1 MNEQL
6 EKSSGL
12 DESALATRL
21 RIAEL
26 ASTDQ
31 YGTIN
36 HSWLVLH
43 IWLAQCDMVRSD
55 HLRRNG
61 KDTRTVNPSESLLS
75 EYRRL
80 FSQVLPTVLPLMHE
94 FSDPEMFR
102 VWREAGYFEEPADDP
117 RFIACALSVGLPNDS
132 DRAGRCFRAR
142 DRSSRKRHR
151 GASDRGLPPHRPA
164 R

>member
-6 EKSSGL
+6 ETSSGL
-12 DESALATRL
+12 DEEALITRL

-26 ASTDQ
+26 ASTDE
-31 YGTIN
+31 YGTVN

-55 HLRRNG
+55 YLRRNG
-61 KDTRTVNPSESLLS
+61 KDTKTVNSSDSLLC

-80 FSQVLPTVLPLMHE
+80 FAQVLPAVLPLVHE
-94 FSDPEMFR
+94 FSDFEMFQ

-117 RFIACALSVGLPNDS
+117 RFIDCALSAGLPISAEDLIYALGSGGPYGKDAFLNVAKQVHS
-132 DRAGRCFRAR
+132 ARA
-142 DRSSRKRHR
+142 H
-151 GASDRGLPPHRPA
+151 
-164 R
+164 

>member
-12 DESALATRL
+12 DETALATRL

-26 ASTDQ
+26 ASTDE
-31 YGTIN
+31 YGAVI

-43 IWLAQCDMVRSD
+43 IWLAQCDMMRSD

-61 KDTRTVNPSESLLS
+61 KDTGKVSPSVSLLS

-94 FSDPEMFR
+94 FSDPEMLR
-102 VWREAGYFEEPADDP
+102 VWREAGYFAEPAEDP
-117 RFIACALSVGLPNDS
+117 RFIDCALSAGLPISAEDLIYALGS
-132 DRAGRCFRAR
+132 GGPYGKDAFLTVAKQVHSARA
-142 DRSSRKRHR
+142 H
-151 GASDRGLPPHRPA
+151 
-164 R
+164 

>member
-6 EKSSGL
+6 ETSLGL

-31 YGTIN
+31 YGAIN

-55 HLRRNG
+55 HLRRNS

-117 RFIACALSVGLPNDS
+117 RFIACALSAGLPISAEDLIYALGS
-132 DRAGRCFRAR
+132 GGPYGKDAFLTVAKHVHSARA
-142 DRSSRKRHR
+142 H
-151 GASDRGLPPHRPA
+151 
-164 R
+164 